1 MQCTPEQIEQ
11 KRKLAQQKLAQK
23 FQTRSPIKT
32 CAPIAN
38 PTTPT
43 LLNASTSSYKSP
55 KQFTFKPYEKKP
67 SAKPST
73 TQQFYGNTKTITGTC
88 SLVSDDRFAV
98 DLSGYSAQAIAA
110 FKTIPTR
117 FYSKYILFVCEEVFG
132 AHKLCFCG

>member
-23 FQTRSPIKT
+23 YQSRSPIKT
-32 CAPIAN
+32 FTSTAN
-38 PTTPT
+38 PTTPIT
-43 LLNASTSSYKSP
+43 FKASTSNTKSP
-55 KQFTFKPYEKKP
+55 KQFTFRPYEKP

-88 SLVSDDRFAV
+88 YLVSEERFAV
-98 DLSGYSAQAIAA
+98 DLSGYSAQAITV

-117 FYSKYILFVCEEVFG
+117 FYSE
-132 AHKLCFCG
+132 